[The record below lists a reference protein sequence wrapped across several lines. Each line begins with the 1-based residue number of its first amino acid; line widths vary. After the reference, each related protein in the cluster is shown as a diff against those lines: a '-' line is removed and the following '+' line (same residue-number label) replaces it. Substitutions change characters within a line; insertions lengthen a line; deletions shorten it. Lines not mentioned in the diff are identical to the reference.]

1 MSVTRWLSTVE
12 KYYKCPPLHVIQIIL
27 TKYLNIWQFYS
38 LKIHWST
45 TLKMCRFCGSKIATS
60 SVRPFSCMLRSR
72 IWCNIHIK
80 YGTPMRLC
88 THLNPDQPFLNFRL
102 QNSCLCRRSL
112 KYERIGR
119 DMISWHRTCM
129 AMHEILDKHAHS
141 CCLSDRILHSFRASR
156 SGDWYTL
163 CNLVETSLYGIWGLK
178 IVKFRSGI

>member
-1 MSVTRWLSTVE
+1 
-12 KYYKCPPLHVIQIIL
+12 
-27 TKYLNIWQFYS
+27 
-38 LKIHWST
+38 
-45 TLKMCRFCGSKIATS
+45 MCRFCGSKIATS

-80 YGTPMRLC
+80 YGNPTRLC
-88 THLNPDQPFLNFRL
+88 THLNPDQPFRNLRL
-102 QNSCLCRRSL
+102 QNPSHDIPKLQKIRRSSAENRFFLSLCRRSL
-112 KYERIGR
+112 KCERIGR
-119 DMISWHRTCM
+119 DIISWHRTCM